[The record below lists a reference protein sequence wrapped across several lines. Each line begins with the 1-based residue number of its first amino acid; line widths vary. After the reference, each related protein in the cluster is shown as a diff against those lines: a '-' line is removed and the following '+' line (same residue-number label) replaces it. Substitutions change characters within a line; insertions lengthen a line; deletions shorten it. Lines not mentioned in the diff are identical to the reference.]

1 MAANTGRTISRWTKV
16 YIDFTDGVL
25 AEIPVNSING
35 VGIECPDVDVSAW
48 QDAIRN
54 ALVDTG
60 ACTITLTGPF
70 DSSAIVAASGS
81 AAAPTTSGS
90 HTVLKALV
98 GLNTPLA
105 FGVCFGMRQYYVT
118 GEPAF
123 GLNFSAGLSGFLV
136 KSYLPN
142 PDAGTYTASLVVFG
156 KIAPSW
162 LDAIPSS

>member
-1 MAANTGRTISRWTKV
+1 MAINTGRTISKWTKV
-16 YIDFTDGVL
+16 YIDYTDGVL

-54 ALVDTG
+54 VLVDTG

-70 DSSAIVAASGS
+70 DTSAIVAASGS
-81 AAAPTTSGS
+81 AAAPTPSGS
-90 HTVLKALV
+90 HSILAPLV

-105 FGVCFGMRQYYVT
+105 FGVCFGMRNYYVT
-118 GEPAF
+118 TEPAF

-142 PDAGTYTASLVVFG
+142 PDAGTYSATLVVFG

-162 LDAIPSS
+162 LNAIPTS